1 MSREP
6 PERVMGPFTPH
17 LEPAAAC
24 EAALSALADSS
35 NRLNSAAE
43 AVEAPGAGEVLRAMA
58 ADREDGR
65 VTLVRVAVESGL
77 DFDPDQPGTLTG
89 SIGDGWLQVEGALD
103 GDAEVLA
110 SLRREED
117 GLIDVLARLLEIDLP
132 TEVEEVIRG
141 AVARAAEGLE
151 RLDRLRAD

>member
-43 AVEAPGAGEVLRAMA
+43 AVEAPNAGEVLRELA
-58 ADREDGR
+58 ADREDSR
-65 VTLVRVAVESGL
+65 MMLVRVAVESGL
-77 DFDPDQPGTLTG
+77 DFDADQPGTLTG
-89 SIGDGWLQVEGALD
+89 SIGDSWLQVEGALD
-103 GDAEVLA
+103 GDAEVIA

-117 GLIDVLARLLEIDLP
+117 GLVDALARLLEIDLP
-132 TEVEEVIRG
+132 PEVEEVVRG
-141 AVARAAEGLE
+141 AVARVAEGLE
-151 RLDRLRAD
+151 RLDRLETD